1 MSDWKNIMSDTEY
14 KLPLTVTDIENILP
28 HRFPFLL
35 VDRVIEIEGD
45 QRLVAIKHISASDM
59 VLQGHFPGNPVTPGV
74 CLVQMATE
82 ILEQKYS
89 KKFLLSEA
97 VNIKFRKTVGPNDE
111 PSFVFTKLVF
121 EENLLKTSVSI
132 EDGEDPYVKMSLIY
146 KVSD

>member
-1 MSDWKNIMSDTEY
+1 MKLINDFYSIVDETSCDGTYNCKVKMNPLHNLY
-14 KLPLTVTDIENILP
+14 K
-28 HRFPFLL
+28 
-35 VDRVIEIEGD
+35 
-45 QRLVAIKHISASDM
+45 A
-59 VLQGHFPGNPVTPGV
+59 HFPGNPVTPGV

-132 EDGEDPYVKMSLIY
+132 EDGEDQYVKMSLIY

>member
-1 MSDWKNIMSDTEY
+1 MKLINDFYSIVDETFSDGTYSCKVKMNPLHDLY
-14 KLPLTVTDIENILP
+14 K
-28 HRFPFLL
+28 
-35 VDRVIEIEGD
+35 
-45 QRLVAIKHISASDM
+45 A
-59 VLQGHFPGNPVTPGV
+59 HFPGNPVTPGV

-111 PSFVFTKLVF
+111 PTFVFTKVVF

-132 EDGEDPYVKMSLIY
+132 EDGEDQYVKMSLIY